1 MDAEEM
7 IDEIQTRKLL
17 GEFRGSP
24 AVDRAELVKALMGIG
39 RLGLEN
45 DEIAEIDINPLIVDG
60 DKPVAVD
67 ALVILAAPKAGAKIA

>member
-1 MDAEEM
+1 
-7 IDEIQTRKLL
+7 
-17 GEFRGSP
+17 
-24 AVDRAELVKALMGIG
+24 MGIG